1 MSGIDPDSLGATT
14 PRSASL
20 PSSSPYPVAGAIR
33 HRCCHR
39 MALARPAIV
48 TADQT
53 AAKLG

>member
-39 MALARPAIV
+39 MELARPAIV